1 MRRWCVLSERVVCVR
16 WEGCVLSEKVVC
28 VRWEGCVWSEKVV
41 CVRWEGCVQ
50 MGGWKRCMWD
60 RRGSVSA

>member
-1 MRRWCVLSERVVCVR
+1 MR

-41 CVRWEGCVQ
+41 CVE
-50 MGGWKRCMWD
+50 
-60 RRGSVSA
+60 